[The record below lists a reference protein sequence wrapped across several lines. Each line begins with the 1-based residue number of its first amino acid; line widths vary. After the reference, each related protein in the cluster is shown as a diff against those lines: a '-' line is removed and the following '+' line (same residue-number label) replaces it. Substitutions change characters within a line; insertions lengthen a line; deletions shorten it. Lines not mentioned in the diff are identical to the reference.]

1 MPNKS
6 QYIHVVILRVLIL
19 CLAVVAFS
27 GCVQQP
33 KDVYLLIGQSNMS
46 GRAHLIE
53 GDDAVIP
60 GVYLLNEQGM
70 WEPARQPLN
79 RYASDR
85 KDLEMQRFNPGG
97 PFAKSMRETDP
108 DKTIGL
114 IVNARGGTKI
124 ESWQPGQAL
133 YENALNRVKT
143 LGDVH
148 LVGVLWHQ
156 GEGNSMDEQYAEKL
170 TNVIQ
175 GIRRDLN
182 QPDLPFIAGH
192 ISGENIIN
200 DQMDA
205 LAGKL
210 PNMGAV
216 SVDGLERFDGGHYDH
231 DGVIILGKRYAE
243 AYQQVVGKRKQ

>member
-1 MPNKS
+1 MKYTR
-6 QYIHVVILRVLIL
+6 YIYAGISRVLAL
-19 CLAVVAFS
+19 CLAVVVLS
-27 GCVQQP
+27 GCAHQP

-46 GRAHLIE
+46 GRAHMIE

-60 GVYLLNEQGM
+60 GVYLLNDQGK
-70 WEPARQPLN
+70 WEPAQQPLN

-85 KDLEMQRFNPGG
+85 KDLEMQRFNLGG
-97 PFAKSMRETDP
+97 PFAKTMREADP
-108 DKTIGL
+108 DTTIGL

-124 ESWQPGQAL
+124 ERWQPGEAL
-133 YENALNRVKT
+133 YENALKRVKD
-143 LGDVH
+143 LGEVK

-170 TNVIQ
+170 TNVIL
-175 GIRRDLN
+175 GIRKDLN
-182 QPDLPFIAGH
+182 QPELPFIAGH

-205 LAGKL
+205 LAGEL
-210 PNMGAV
+210 PYMGVV

-243 AYQQVVGKRKQ
+243 AYKKVAGKCKQ